1 MISTITNL
9 VVSIGLG
16 FFAAVSEILHPGN
29 RKPIFAKTIEF
40 KNDFGGAGTGVQD
53 GGCTFPS
60 KDCLA

>member
-1 MISTITNL
+1 M
-9 VVSIGLG
+9 VSIGLG
-16 FFAAVSEILHPGN
+16 SFAAVSEILHPGN